1 MHLWRILMG
10 EPEDE
15 SAKPLVK
22 GESSRGM
29 GKGSDTQTSLFG
41 VCATAYRE
49 CLYSNEG
56 DPHGA
61 QGYRNPTWFD
71 L

>member
-1 MHLWRILMG
+1 MQLWQVLMG
-10 EPEDE
+10 EPENE

-22 GESSRGM
+22 GESSRGL
-29 GKGSDTQTSLFG
+29 GKGSDTQTSLSG
-41 VCATAYRE
+41 VCAAACRE

-56 DPHGA
+56 DPHDA
-61 QGYRNPTWFD
+61 QGYRNPTWFG